1 MAHYT
6 IKRGPKTCN
15 APRKKEAIFKAYER
29 MIQEE
34 GEKARLFP
42 KAYFYERLADEFFLT
57 STTISIYVPQ
67 MCKKKT
73 GGQR

>member
-1 MAHYT
+1 M
-6 IKRGPKTCN
+6 
-15 APRKKEAIFKAYER
+15 KAYER

-42 KAYFYERLADEFFLT
+42 KAYYYERLADEFFLT

-73 GGQR
+73 GDQR

>member
-1 MAHYT
+1 
-6 IKRGPKTCN
+6 
-15 APRKKEAIFKAYER
+15 

-57 STTISIYVPQ
+57 STTISIYVTQ

-73 GGQR
+73 GAQR